1 MAGLEIDSLRGEN
14 INARLASLVPSRLG
28 GLATHLAENIAKKI
42 HDLESTD
49 NTIEVLDPAW
59 CREYSDLA
67 GEMHAEIITGTYGT
81 TYALPNKDPIANKE
95 AIEEGDLDVY
105 LMRVNGQLTGTACLV
120 NTKDGRA
127 ELGRSASLGRSGNSI
142 IQDYRILDWLTDE
155 ETSKKYHTLFTTLRS
170 APDRNIDDFV
180 MRGGQAVTAHWSKMP
195 ELTVG
200 GFGPLYLKHGSLEQF
215 SCATLSRAIRQL
227 DTPLYI
233 SDDWVRAFIESWH
246 SLYDNT
252 SPNLVR
258 TLGPDID
265 LRFAA
270 HYPPQESGL
279 TSLVHADIVPSEGGT
294 TIDDTIE
301 SAHEAGSPFT
311 QVTVPIDVN
320 TESVQRN
327 LTERGFQ
334 AFAYEPSTTESAPA
348 LVYGEVRQ
356 GVSVVDTYW
365 MRDGIQNPFWTSQAL
380 ARYATQVAERW

>member
-14 INARLASLVPSRLG
+14 ISARLASIVPSRLG

-42 HDLESTD
+42 RDLESTD
-49 NTIEVLDPAW
+49 SVIEVLNPDW
-59 CREYSDLA
+59 CREHSDLA

-105 LMRVNGQLTGTACLV
+105 LMRVNGRLTGTACLV
-120 NTKDGRA
+120 NTGDGRA

-170 APDRNIDDFV
+170 APDRNVDGFI
-180 MRGGQAVTAHWSKMP
+180 MRGGQAVTAHWRKMP

-215 SCATLSRAIRQL
+215 SCATLSRAIRQP
-227 DTPLYI
+227 DAPLYI
-233 SDDWVRAFIESWH
+233 DDEWVRSFIESWH

-252 SPNLVR
+252 SPNLMETSGSDV
-258 TLGPDID
+258 D

-279 TSLVHADIVPSEGGT
+279 TSLVHADVVQSENGV
-294 TIDDTIE
+294 TIDDAIE
-301 SAHEAGSPFT
+301 LVHEAGSPFT
-311 QVTVPIDVN
+311 QVVVPIDVN
-320 TESVQRN
+320 TRSVQQN

-334 AFAYEPSTTESAPA
+334 AYAYEPSTTESVPA
-348 LVYGEVRQ
+348 LIYGEVGQ

-365 MRDGIQNPFWTSQAL
+365 KRDSIPNPFWTSQAL
-380 ARYATQVAERW
+380 ARYAAQVAERW